1 LFIGRHQRPSPNQY
15 VYLFE
20 LQDQLLTSQQT
31 PEYKALMKRLRHEQE
46 QQKYERMTNPQ
57 PQTYNS
63 ERFPGGKPSF
73 GSNHLG
79 PHGTAGEVDE
89 VTYADVNRQMT
100 LIINVLVSI
109 ICCSIAIWMA
119 ARRWD
124 VPQRLGLSMTGSGLV
139 AAAEVAIYMGYIRR
153 VEDAKGKEKKILE
166 SKEIVETWVLD
177 GSTGT
182 SKSDADDGMRHRKG
196 KHR

>member
-1 LFIGRHQRPSPNQY
+1 
-15 VYLFE
+15 
-20 LQDQLLTSQQT
+20 
-31 PEYKALMKRLRHEQE
+31 M
-46 QQKYERMTNPQ
+46 
-57 PQTYNS
+57 
-63 ERFPGGKPSF
+63 
-73 GSNHLG
+73 
-79 PHGTAGEVDE
+79 DE